1 MSVSYRLVAV
11 RPRLPVLLG
20 ALLATARLA
29 LDSAPL
35 RAQAPAQAP
44 GAAAVPATTSRD
56 QLAAGLL
63 RLEYAMRDRPPAT
76 AAMPD
81 LNRAFDRL
89 SLAFFAGRFA
99 EAVAT
104 LDSLT
109 VAVEPDSARRASQR
123 AAAVRA
129 PAAAAAQTRTL
140 SVGSGA
146 PVPYRVYA
154 PANRAPGARLPL
166 VVALHGAGGDENMF
180 LEAYGAG
187 AIRSLADARGF
198 IVATPAT
205 MAMLRSPDALARLID
220 TLATEL
226 PVDRAR
232 VYLLGHSLGAAA
244 AWNLAR
250 LRPDLVAAV
259 VCISGACGGVPA
271 PVPPRV
277 PPLLAVV
284 GELDPLATPARVE
297 AAAAEARAAGRS
309 VEVRRIPG
317 YGHTLVVGA
326 VLPDVVDWLLRQ
338 PPLSP
343 PRN

>member
-1 MSVSYRLVAV
+1 VPFG
-11 RPRLPVLLG
+11 PRLAILLVTLLG
-20 ALLATARLA
+20 LSLT
-29 LDSAPL
+29 SAGTPL
-35 RAQAPAQAP
+35 QAQAP
-44 GAAAVPATTSRD
+44 GAAAASATASRD

-63 RLEYAMRDRPPAT
+63 RLEYALRDRPPAA

-81 LNRAFDRL
+81 VNRAFDRL
-89 SLAFFAGRFA
+89 SLQFFAGRFA
-99 EAVAT
+99 EAVLA

-109 VAVEPDSARRASQR
+109 MAVEPDSTVRASQR
-123 AAAVRA
+123 AVAARA
-129 PAAAAAQTRTL
+129 LATTSAQTRTL
-140 SVGSGA
+140 TIGSSA
-146 PVPYRVYA
+146 PIPYRVHA
-154 PANRAPGARLPL
+154 PAGRAPGVRLPL
-166 VVALHGAGGDENMF
+166 IVALHGAGGDENMF

-187 AIRSLADARGF
+187 AIRGLADARGF
-198 IVATPAT
+198 IVATPLT
-205 MAMLRSPDALARLID
+205 MPMLRAPDALARLID
-220 TLATEL
+220 TVAAEL

-259 VCISGACGGVPA
+259 VCIAGVCGSVPA
-271 PVPPRV
+271 PAPPRV

-297 AAAAEARAAGRS
+297 ALAAEARAAGRAAEFR
-309 VEVRRIPG
+309 VIPG

-326 VLPDVVDWLLRQ
+326 VLPDVIDWLLRQ
-338 PPLSP
+338 PALSL